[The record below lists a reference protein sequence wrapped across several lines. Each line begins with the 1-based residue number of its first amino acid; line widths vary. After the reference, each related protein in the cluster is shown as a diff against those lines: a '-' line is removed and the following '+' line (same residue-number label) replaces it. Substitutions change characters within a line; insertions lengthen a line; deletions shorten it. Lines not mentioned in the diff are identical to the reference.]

1 MNAFT
6 TRVER
11 LGGAALA
18 IALLA
23 WPATGW
29 SYTADQQQACSG
41 DAFRLCGSE
50 IPDVGRVTACMVR
63 RQSELS
69 PGCRVYVRAQE
80 SSSKPKRPHR
90 IRQRKASGDA
100 R

>member
-11 LGGAALA
+11 LGGAVLA

-29 SYTADQQQACSG
+29 SYTDDEQQACSG
-41 DAFRLCGSE
+41 DAFRLCSSE
-50 IPDVGRVTACMVR
+50 IPDVGRVTACMTR
-63 RQSELS
+63 RQNELS
-69 PGCRVYVRAQE
+69 PGCRVYFRAQE
-80 SSSKPKRPHR
+80 QPSKPKRPQR
-90 IRQRKASGDA
+90 IRQRTVSDKS
-100 R
+100 

>member
-1 MNAFT
+1 MRAI
-6 TRVER
+6 RRELICGGILAMA
-11 LGGAALA
+11 LG
-18 IALLA
+18 A

-29 SYTADQQQACSG
+29 AYTAEAQQACMP

-69 PGCRVYVRAQE
+69 PGCRAYMRPEHVAA
-80 SSSKPKRPHR
+80 KPRLHR
-90 IRQRKASGDA
+90 LRRHTASDEADGE
-100 R
+100 